1 MKVTQEFQVAS
12 SADAV
17 FRFFQD
23 VPSVVQCMP
32 GAELTEDRGDG
43 TYMGKISVRLGPM
56 TAGFE
61 GQATVSS
68 DAASHTGHIA
78 GKGVDRR
85 GGSRGQVAVDYSVT
99 ATDEGSAVSV
109 DADIKI
115 SGAAAQ
121 FGRTGLINQIS
132 QRLIQD
138 FVNCLEAKLEAEDQA
153 AAAEIEAEDVKGV
166 SLVASTVASGVKKLF
181 RRG

>member
-1 MKVTQEFQVAS
+1 MKITQEFQVVNN
-12 SADAV
+12 ADAV

-23 VPSVVQCMP
+23 VTAVAQCMP

-43 TYMGKISVRLGPM
+43 TYTGVVSVRLGPM

-61 GQATVSS
+61 GQATVTA
-68 DAASHTGHIA
+68 DAATKSGHIT

-85 GGSRGQVAVDYSVT
+85 GGSRGQVKVDYSV
-99 ATDEGSAVSV
+99 SAVEGGAQVVV
-109 DADIKI
+109 DADITI

-121 FGRTGLINQIS
+121 FGRTGLIKQIS

-138 FVNCLEAKLEAEDQA
+138 FVSCLEAKLEAEDQA
-153 AAAEIEAEDVKGV
+153 AAAEIEASDVKGI
-166 SLVASTVASGVKKLF
+166 SLLVSTVGAGIKRLF
-181 RRG
+181 GRG

>member
-1 MKVTQEFQVAS
+1 MKITQEFEVAS
-12 SADAV
+12 SAEAV

-23 VPSVVQCMP
+23 VPAVVQCMP

-43 TYMGKISVRLGPM
+43 EYTGKISVRLGPM

-61 GQATVSS
+61 GQATVTS
-68 DAASHTGHIA
+68 DATNHTGHIA

-85 GGSRGQVAVDYSVT
+85 GGSRGQVAVDYAVS
-99 ATDEGSAVSV
+99 ATDGGSAVSV

-121 FGRTGLINQIS
+121 FGRTGLLNQIS

-153 AAAEIEAEDVKGV
+153 AAAEIEAEDVKGI

>member
-1 MKVTQEFQVAS
+1 MKITQEFQVAS
-12 SADAV
+12 SPEAV

-43 TYMGKISVRLGPM
+43 EYTGKISVRLGPM

-61 GQATVSS
+61 GQATVTS
-68 DAASHTGHIA
+68 DAATRTGSIA

-85 GGSRGQVAVDYSVT
+85 GGSRGQVSVDYSVSE
-99 ATDEGSAVSV
+99 TDGGSAISV
-109 DADIKI
+109 NADIKI

-138 FVNCLEAKLEAEDQA
+138 FVKCLEAKLEAEDQA
-153 AAAEIEAEDVKGV
+153 AAAEIEASDVKGV
-166 SLVASTVASGVKKLF
+166 SLVASTVASGIKKLF
-181 RRG
+181 KRG

>member
-1 MKVTQEFQVAS
+1 MKITQEFQVAS
-12 SADAV
+12 SPEAV

-43 TYMGKISVRLGPM
+43 EYTGKISVRLGPM

-61 GQATVSS
+61 GQATVTS
-68 DAASHTGHIA
+68 DAGTRTGNIA

-85 GGSRGQVAVDYSVT
+85 GGSRGQVSVDYSVSE
-99 ATDEGSAVSV
+99 TDGGSAISV
-109 DADIKI
+109 NADIKI

-138 FVNCLEAKLEAEDQA
+138 FVKCLEAKLEAEDQA
-153 AAAEIEAEDVKGV
+153 AAAEIEASDVKGV
-166 SLVASTVASGVKKLF
+166 SLVASTVASGIKKLF
-181 RRG
+181 KRG

>member
-1 MKVTQEFQVAS
+1 MKITQEFQVAS

-17 FRFFQD
+17 FLFFQD
-23 VPSVVQCMP
+23 VPAVVQCMP

-43 TYMGKISVRLGPM
+43 TYTGKISVRLGPM

-68 DAASHTGHIA
+68 DAANHTGHIA

-85 GGSRGQVAVDYSVT
+85 GGSRGQVAVDYSIS
-99 ATDEGSAVSV
+99 ANDGGSAVSV

-153 AAAEIEAEDVKGV
+153 AAAEIEAEDVKGI

-181 RRG
+181 KRG

>member
-1 MKVTQEFQVAS
+1 MKITQEFQVAS
-12 SADAV
+12 SAETV

-23 VPSVVQCMP
+23 VPAVVQCMP

-43 TYMGKISVRLGPM
+43 TYTGKISVRLGPM

-61 GQATVSS
+61 GQATVTS
-68 DAASHTGHIA
+68 DAANHTGHIA

-85 GGSRGQVAVDYSVT
+85 GGSRGQVAVDYAVS
-99 ATDEGSAVSV
+99 ATDSGSAVSV

-121 FGRTGLINQIS
+121 FGRTGLLNQIS

-153 AAAEIEAEDVKGV
+153 AAAEIEAEDVKGI

-181 RRG
+181 KRG

>member
-1 MKVTQEFQVAS
+1 MKITQEFQVAS
-12 SADAV
+12 SAEAV

-43 TYMGKISVRLGPM
+43 TYTGKISVRLGPM

-61 GQATVSS
+61 GQATVTS
-68 DAASHTGHIA
+68 DAANHTGHIS

-85 GGSRGQVAVDYSVT
+85 GGSRGQVAVDYAVSS
-99 ATDEGSAVSV
+99 TDDGSAVSV

-121 FGRTGLINQIS
+121 FGRTGLLNQIS

-138 FVNCLEAKLEAEDQA
+138 FVGCLEAKLEAEDQA
-153 AAAEIEAEDVKGV
+153 SAAEIEAEDVKGI

>member
-1 MKVTQEFQVAS
+1 MKITQQFQVAN
-12 SADAV
+12 SAEAV

-43 TYMGKISVRLGPM
+43 EYTGKISVRLGPM

-61 GQATVSS
+61 GQATVTS
-68 DAASHTGHIA
+68 DAGTRTGNIA

-85 GGSRGQVAVDYSVT
+85 GGSRGQVNVHYSVSE
-99 ATDEGSAVSV
+99 TDGGSAISV
-109 DADIKI
+109 NADIKI

-138 FVNCLEAKLEAEDQA
+138 FVKCLEAKLEAENQA
-153 AAAEIEAEDVKGV
+153 AAAEIEASDVKGV
-166 SLVASTVASGVKKLF
+166 SLVASTLASGVKKLF
-181 RRG
+181 KRG

>member
-1 MKVTQEFQVAS
+1 MKITQEFQVPS
-12 SADAV
+12 SADSV

-43 TYMGKISVRLGPM
+43 TYTGKISVRLGPM

-61 GQATVSS
+61 GQATVTS
-68 DAASHTGHIA
+68 DADAKTGHIA

-99 ATDEGSAVSV
+99 ATDGGSAVSV

-121 FGRTGLINQIS
+121 FGRTGLLNQIS

-138 FVNCLEAKLEAEDQA
+138 FVNCLEAKLEAENQA
-153 AAAEIEAEDVKGV
+153 AAAEIEAEEVKGI
-166 SLVASTVASGVKKLF
+166 SLVASTVASGVKQLF

>member
-1 MKVTQEFQVAS
+1 MKITQEFQVAS
-12 SADAV
+12 SPEAV

-43 TYMGKISVRLGPM
+43 EYTGKISVRLGPM

-61 GQATVSS
+61 GQATVTS
-68 DAASHTGHIA
+68 DAATRTGSIA

-85 GGSRGQVAVDYSVT
+85 GGSRGQVNVHYSVSE
-99 ATDEGSAVSV
+99 TDGGSAISV
-109 DADIKI
+109 NADIKI

-138 FVNCLEAKLEAEDQA
+138 FVKCLEAKLEAEDQA
-153 AAAEIEAEDVKGV
+153 AAAEIEASDVKGV
-166 SLVASTVASGVKKLF
+166 SLVASTLASGVKKLF
-181 RRG
+181 KRG

>member
-1 MKVTQEFQVAS
+1 MKITQEFQVTS
-12 SADAV
+12 NADAV

-23 VPSVVQCMP
+23 VPSVAQCMP

-43 TYMGKISVRLGPM
+43 IYTGKISVRLGPM

-61 GQATVSS
+61 GEATVAS
-68 DAASHTGHIA
+68 DAATRTGHIT

-85 GGSRGQVAVDYSVT
+85 GGSRGQVAVEYSVA
-99 ATDEGSAVSV
+99 ATDGGSAVSV

-121 FGRTGLINQIS
+121 FGRTGLLNQIS

-138 FVNCLEAKLEAEDQA
+138 FVNCLEAKLKAEDQA
-153 AAAEIEAEDVKGV
+153 AAAEIEAEDVKGI
-166 SLVASTVASGVKKLF
+166 SLVASTVASGLKKLF
-181 RRG
+181 KRG